1 MAHPELSLARS
12 ILSGGV
18 TDLGTPENP
27 KMAAARLVSLKVGEY
42 VSFVAHGHNFG
53 LKRIDR
59 SAYHLWDESISER
72 SRFGTRQEI
81 RSDVEYA
88 LTYGTLPP
96 PAGPRW

>member
-27 KMAAARLVSLKVGEY
+27 KMAAARLVPRKVDAD
-42 VSFVAHGHNFG
+42 STFTAHGHTFTCAR
-53 LKRIDR
+53 LSRTTWQLRDHSMR
-59 SAYHLWDESISER
+59 ER
-72 SRFGTRQEI
+72 ARFGTQQEI